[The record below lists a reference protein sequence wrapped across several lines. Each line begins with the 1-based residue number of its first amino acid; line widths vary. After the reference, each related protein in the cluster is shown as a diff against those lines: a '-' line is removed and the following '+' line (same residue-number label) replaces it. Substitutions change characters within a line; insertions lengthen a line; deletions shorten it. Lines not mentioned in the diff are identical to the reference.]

1 MPRIGHVQK
10 LNAWEE
16 RERTHETRMDVR
28 TCDGGQEGAKK
39 EGHNHGKRE
48 RDLTD
53 PHDVKL
59 VDSLPPAR
67 YF

>member
-1 MPRIGHVQK
+1 MLG
-10 LNAWEE
+10 
-16 RERTHETRMDVR
+16 
-28 TCDGGQEGAKK
+28 KK
-39 EGHNHGKRE
+39 AQRRKGTIMRRFKRE